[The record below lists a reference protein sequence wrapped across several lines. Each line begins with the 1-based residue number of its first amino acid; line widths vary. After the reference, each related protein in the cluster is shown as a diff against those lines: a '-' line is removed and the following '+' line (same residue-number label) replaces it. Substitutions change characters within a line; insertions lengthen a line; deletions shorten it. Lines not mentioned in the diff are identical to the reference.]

1 MERPLTQN
9 LRPDREPLTLAE
21 YEAAGGYQGL
31 RAALGQTPEQVLA
44 AVEASGLRG
53 RGGAGFPTGKKWSFV
68 ERGPQARHPAYFAV
82 NADEMEPGTMKDR
95 VLLEGDPH
103 QVIEGAI
110 VAAYA
115 LQADVVYLFLRWA
128 YRKAARA
135 LERALAEAYAAGYL
149 GPHVGGSEWGLEMHL
164 HLSPGR
170 YMCGEETGLLNAL
183 EGRRATPRSKPP
195 FPQVVGLWGQPTV
208 VDNVETVACVAQ
220 IAHHGPDWF
229 RSLGLTADGAGTKLY
244 GVSGR
249 VRRPGV
255 WELPLGT
262 PLREIIEEHAGG
274 MQEGYRLRAVLP
286 GGASTMWLTEE
297 QLDVPMDFVAPEII
311 GSRLGTGTV
320 VVLDDRTC
328 PVGANLSLQRFFA
341 RESCG
346 WCTPCREGL
355 RWVEQ
360 TLQALENGCG
370 QAEDLEILAHHAAT
384 LRMGNTY
391 CALAPGAM
399 FPLESALRVFRE
411 DFARHVQEKR
421 CPWQGRSA

>member
-1 MERPLTQN
+1 
-9 LRPDREPLTLAE
+9 
-21 YEAAGGYQGL
+21 
-31 RAALGQTPEQVLA
+31 
-44 AVEASGLRG
+44 
-53 RGGAGFPTGKKWSFV
+53 
-68 ERGPQARHPAYFAV
+68 
-82 NADEMEPGTMKDR
+82 
-95 VLLEGDPH
+95 
-103 QVIEGAI
+103 
-110 VAAYA
+110 
-115 LQADVVYLFLRWA
+115 
-128 YRKAARA
+128 
-135 LERALAEAYAAGYL
+135 
-149 GPHVGGSEWGLEMHL
+149 
-164 HLSPGR
+164 
-170 YMCGEETGLLNAL
+170 
-183 EGRRATPRSKPP
+183 
-195 FPQVVGLWGQPTV
+195 
-208 VDNVETVACVAQ
+208 
-220 IAHHGPDWF
+220 
-229 RSLGLTADGAGTKLY
+229 
-244 GVSGR
+244 
-249 VRRPGV
+249 
-255 WELPLGT
+255 
-262 PLREIIEEHAGG
+262 
-274 MQEGYRLRAVLP
+274 
-286 GGASTMWLTEE
+286 MWLTEE